1 MSRLAPMTDGRFVPP
16 PKMGKK
22 YESAPNRSAEK
33 LTVHRSA
40 LIQ

>member
-1 MSRLAPMTDGRFVPP
+1 MMDARLLPS

-22 YESAPNRSAEK
+22 YDSAPNKSAEK

>member
-1 MSRLAPMTDGRFVPP
+1 MTDARLLPS

-22 YESAPNRSAEK
+22 YESAPNNRAEK